1 MIRNIR
7 TNNLVKFRSSHY
19 YALLKEQERGGEKSF
34 LKKDIARLQK
44 EARSTSKRGGTPPKP
59 DIIIRRGNVTFEI
72 RARSPNHTGDGPNLV
87 LEHMLSFLFEFIDD
101 QGNLYSNPD
110 SIPNDVNA
118 DPRMY
123 LMMGAV
129 FKKIIDDDLMI
140 ITEDLQAIPIRDN
153 RGLLVTVPCH
163 IIQHKIRDEDENG
176 NTIMRYKTM
185 QEIFEEYVRSELN
198 KFNSRI
204 PTPDLFGFE
213 SSAANNIPYL
223 KLYIPVESMRWSD
236 TSSRRHPINESTGE
250 RVFPHDPSG
259 SVPPTLF
266 DPAPIIVDTHDGGSS
281 KTRRRTVRK

>member
-44 EARSTSKRGGTPPKP
+44 EARSTSKRGGSPSEP
-59 DIIIRRGNVTFEI
+59 DIRRGNVTFEI

-87 LEHMLSFLFEFIDD
+87 FEHMHSFLIEYLDD
-101 QGNLYSNPD
+101 RDGSPTED
-110 SIPNDVNA
+110 EDEDEDVDA
-118 DPRMY
+118 TPRMY
-123 LMMGAV
+123 WMIGAV
-129 FKKIIDDDLMI
+129 FKKMIDEDLMR
-140 ITEDLQAIPIRDN
+140 ITEDLQEIPIRDY

-163 IIQHKIRDEDENG
+163 IIQHKIRDVDENG

-236 TSSRRHPINESTGE
+236 TSLRRHPINESTGE

-266 DPAPIIVDTHDGGSS
+266 DPAPIIVDTNDGGSS
-281 KTRRRTVRK
+281 KTRRRKIRK

>member
-7 TNNLVKFRSSHY
+7 TNNLIKFRSSHY

-44 EARSTSKRGGTPPKP
+44 EARSTNKRGGSPPS
-59 DIIIRRGNVTFEI
+59 IRRGNVTFEI

-87 LEHMLSFLFEFIDD
+87 LEHMLSFLFEYLDD
-101 QGNLYSNPD
+101 RDGSPTED
-110 SIPNDVNA
+110 EDVDA
-118 DPRMY
+118 TPRMY
-123 LMMGAV
+123 RMVWAV
-129 FKKIIDDDLMI
+129 FKKKMIDEDLMR
-140 ITEDLQAIPIRDN
+140 ITYKEDLQAIPIRDN

-163 IIQHKIRDEDENG
+163 IIQHANR
-176 NTIMRYKTM
+176 TM
-185 QEIFEEYVRSELN
+185 QEIFEENVRSELN

-250 RVFPHDPSG
+250 RVFPHDPVG